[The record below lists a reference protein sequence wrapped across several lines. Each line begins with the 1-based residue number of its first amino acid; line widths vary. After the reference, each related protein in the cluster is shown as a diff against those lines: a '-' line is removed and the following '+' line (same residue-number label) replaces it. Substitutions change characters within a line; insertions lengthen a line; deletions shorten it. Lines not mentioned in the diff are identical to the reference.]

1 MLLVVQINNVI
12 LTLLGCFDCGMT
24 KLVTCCVVGRGNRY
38 NVRVKDKSFFHYPK
52 VKVSGHPEHVVS
64 KRSRL
69 EWLKRTNLREKDVT
83 KYSRVCSEHFVSG
96 NTVVLKLI
104 HIIMSYL

>member
-1 MLLVVQINNVI
+1 
-12 LTLLGCFDCGMT
+12 MT
-24 KLVTCCVVGRGNRY
+24 KVVTCCVVGCGKRY
-38 NVRVKDKSFFHYPK
+38 NVRVKDISFFHYPK

-64 KRSRL
+64 KSRRL
-69 EWLKRTNLREKDVT
+69 EWLKRTEKE
-83 KYSRVCSEHFVSG
+83 VCSEHFVSG